1 MSETRMQTNLAC
13 LFVAE
18 AQIRIRNVT
27 YWPLEEEGGKVAMV
41 KSAACSLC
49 TYMHML
55 IPTFANVIFEIW
67 LKSKL
72 AD

>member
-1 MSETRMQTNLAC
+1 MSETWMQTNLAC

-27 YWPLEEEGGKVAMV
+27 YWPLEEEGGKVV

-49 TYMHML
+49 TYIMYIHVDSHFCMAGGL
-55 IPTFANVIFEIW
+55 
-67 LKSKL
+67 
-72 AD
+72 